1 MRIIEDPAGPQ
12 RTPRTETCTGG
23 PRRPDRRAPGLETL
37 RNGDLIR
44 NAVQDGYDL
53 LITCDQ
59 SIRFQQNLIR
69 QPITVLTI
77 TTNDWN
83 TIRTNLSL
91 VRSAIDMAQQ
101 GENNL
106 LRLGPPP

>member
-1 MRIIEDPAGPQ
+1 MSRPPSTWAG
-12 RTPRTETCTGG
+12 
-23 PRRPDRRAPGLETL
+23 RPCD
-37 RNGDLIR
+37 GDLIR

-59 SIRFQQNLIR
+59 SIRFQQNLLR

-77 TTNDWN
+77 TTNDWH
-83 TIRTNLSL
+83 TIRTNISL

-106 LRLGPPP
+106 LRLRPPP

>member
-1 MRIIEDPAGPQ
+1 MKILLDHN
-12 RTPRTETCTGG
+12 TPH
-23 PRRPDRRAPGLETL
+23 GLINQLANHEVHTAERLGWETL

-44 NAVQDGYDL
+44 NAVLNGYDL

-59 SIRFQQNLIR
+59 SIRFQQNLLR

-77 TTNDWN
+77 TTNDWR
-83 TIRTNLSL
+83 TIRTNISL
-91 VRSAIDMAQQ
+91 VRTAIDTARQ

-106 LRLGPPP
+106 LHLRPPP

>member
-1 MRIIEDPAGPQ
+1 MKILLDHN
-12 RTPRTETCTGG
+12 
-23 PRRPDRRAPGLETL
+23 APHGLRHALTDHDVQTAEYHGWETL

-44 NAVQDGYDL
+44 NAAQDGYDL

-59 SIRFQQNLIR
+59 SIRFQQNLLR
-69 QPITVLTI
+69 QPIAVLII

-83 TIRTNLSL
+83 TIQTNIPLLRT
-91 VRSAIDMAQQ
+91 AIDTAQQ

-106 LRLGPPP
+106 LRLWPPT

>member
-1 MRIIEDPAGPQ
+1 MKILLDHNARH
-12 RTPRTETCTGG
+12 
-23 PRRPDRRAPGLETL
+23 GLRQALADLEAHTAEHLGWETL

-44 NAVQDGYDL
+44 NVVQDGHDL

-59 SIRFQQNLIR
+59 SIRFQQNLLR

-77 TTNDWN
+77 TTNDWD
-83 TIRTNLSL
+83 TIRTNISL
-91 VRSAIDMAQQ
+91 VRRAIDMAQE

-106 LRLGPPP
+106 LHLRPPS

>member
-1 MRIIEDPAGPQ
+1 LKILLDHN
-12 RTPRTETCTGG
+12 
-23 PRRPDRRAPGLETL
+23 APHGLRHALTDHDVQTAEYQGWETL

-44 NAVQDGYDL
+44 NAAQDGYDL

>member
-1 MRIIEDPAGPQ
+1 M
-12 RTPRTETCTGG
+12 T
-23 PRRPDRRAPGLETL
+23 LEINTL

-53 LITCDQ
+53 LITCGQ
-59 SIRFQQNLIR
+59 SIRFQQNLLR

-77 TTNDWN
+77 TTSDWH
-83 TIRTNLSL
+83 TIRTNVSL
-91 VRSAIDMAQQ
+91 VRRAIDMAQQ

-106 LRLGPPP
+106 LRLRPLPCQPGRSGKE

>member
-1 MRIIEDPAGPQ
+1 MKILLEHN
-12 RTPRTETCTGG
+12 
-23 PRRPDRRAPGLETL
+23 APHGVRQALADHEVHTAEHLGWETL

-44 NAVQDGYDL
+44 NVVQDGFVL
-53 LITCDQ
+53 LIICDQ
-59 SIRFQQNLIR
+59 SIRFQQNLLR

-77 TTNDWN
+77 TTNDWD
-83 TIRTNLSL
+83 TIRTNISL

-106 LRLGPPP
+106 LRLRPPS

>member
-1 MRIIEDPAGPQ
+1 MKILLDHNVPH
-12 RTPRTETCTGG
+12 
-23 PRRPDRRAPGLETL
+23 GLRHELADHDVQTAEHLGWETL
-37 RNGDLIR
+37 RNGDLVR

-59 SIRFQQNLIR
+59 SIRFQQNLLR

-77 TTNDWN
+77 TTNDWH
-83 TIRTNLSL
+83 TIRTNISL

-106 LRLGPPP
+106 LRFRPPP

>member
-1 MRIIEDPAGPQ
+1 MKILLDHN
-12 RTPRTETCTGG
+12 
-23 PRRPDRRAPGLETL
+23 APHGLRHALADHDVQTAEHLGWETL

-44 NAVQDGYDL
+44 NTVQDGYDL